1 MVVVVVTDSLLTVR
15 EVLAGAEDFTIF
27 FFLSRTV
34 VLLLQTS
41 SRRVAG
47 SSRKTRRACWGPANI
62 TQLIRYLVALRLA
75 RGLPCVRSPR
85 WSWAAIPH
93 ASSRVRPPRP
103 LATETGSYS
112 HKSYLHPHLQ
122 YLLLGPHE
130 QLQCLCVRVCLARVS
145 SRHLGLR
152 PHKADL
158 CRCLSITILSK
169 HGLVLLHVIL
179 FLHTHYFP
187 HATSARA
194 LSLARQHSRPDTLPL
209 RALHD
214 ISMQLSALALC
225 SHVSRCRLCA
235 LITICPAQIY
245 TGIVEY

>member
-1 MVVVVVTDSLLTVR
+1 MS
-15 EVLAGAEDFTIF
+15 
-27 FFLSRTV
+27 
-34 VLLLQTS
+34 
-41 SRRVAG
+41 
-47 SSRKTRRACWGPANI
+47 
-62 TQLIRYLVALRLA
+62 A
-75 RGLPCVRSPR
+75 RHVGV
-85 WSWAAIPH
+85 
-93 ASSRVRPPRP
+93 
-103 LATETGSYS
+103 G
-112 HKSYLHPHLQ
+112 LQ
-122 YLLLGPHE
+122 YLMHPRVCARPGHWPLRLVATPTSHICTRTYSTLCLGPMNS
-130 QLQCLCVRVCLARVS
+130 CSVCLSVCVFALRVS

-187 HATSARA
+187 HATGARA

-209 RALHD
+209 HALHD

-235 LITICPAQIY
+235 LIAITLHKY
-245 TGIVEY
+245 TQGCQNTRRHMCYI